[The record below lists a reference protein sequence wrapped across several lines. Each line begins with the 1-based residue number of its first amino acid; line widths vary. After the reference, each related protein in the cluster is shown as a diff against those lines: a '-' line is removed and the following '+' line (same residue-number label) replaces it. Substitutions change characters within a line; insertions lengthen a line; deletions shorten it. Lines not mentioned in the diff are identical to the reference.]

1 MINMEANQYGLARK
15 TRADCDQIMK
25 FVLMAVSCLA
35 VLIVFLII
43 LYVVEGSWDAIS
55 KIGIFDFIFG
65 DSWSP
70 SHDKY
75 GALPLIMGTTLVT
88 FGAMAFAVPVGLC
101 SAIYISEIALNG
113 FRNIIKSVCEL
124 FAGIP
129 SVVYGFF
136 GLVVLIPFLRDL
148 FPDHLLFGNSW
159 LAGSLVLGIM
169 TLPTIISV
177 SEDAIHSVPHSYRE
191 ASLAMGATRWET
203 IVKVVVPAAVS
214 GISAAIILGVGR
226 AVGETM
232 AVMMVTG
239 NSAIIPDPL
248 WNIFS
253 LISTITG
260 TIALQIGEAGSFD
273 QSALFGLGMILMIMV
288 LAINIASR
296 SIIKRT
302 RRKFGEYNPRKSL
315 IYRIIG
321 RESLLPVWTSDIR
334 NRANEHKE
342 RLTQIF
348 VYVFTLIL
356 VWMITSLFFS
366 DLMAIVAG
374 VVVVALLLG
383 LKVVFE
389 RSSST
394 SKEKIANGIL
404 ICVMGFVVVILA
416 IIIGYILV
424 NGIPALSLEFITG
437 VPENSGKDGGIFPAI
452 IGTLELIV
460 GTACIAFPV
469 GILTGIYLAEYSRNN
484 LPTMIIREA
493 IDLLNGTPSIVFGLF
508 GMVFMVIAL
517 GYGYSLAAGWITLAF
532 MILPVII
539 RTTEEAIMAVPHD
552 LREASRAMGA
562 SKWKTTYKV
571 VFPAAIGGVIT
582 GAILSIGRTAGETAP
597 IMLTA
602 AVVFQPSLARSWMD
616 SVMALPYHLYYL
628 CTELPG
634 STEMQYGTA
643 TVLLVLV
650 VIIFAFASLIR
661 SHYNKKIKW

>member
-1 MINMEANQYGLARK
+1 MINMEANRYGLARK
-15 TRADCDQIMK
+15 TKADSDQIVK
-25 FVLMAVSCLA
+25 IILMAVSCLA

-43 LYVVEGSWDAIS
+43 FYVVEGSWDAVS
-55 KIGIFDFIFG
+55 KIGIFNFIFG
-65 DSWSP
+65 DFWSP

-75 GALPLIMGTTLVT
+75 GASPLILGTILVT
-88 FGAMAFAVPVGLC
+88 FGAMAFAVPAGLC
-101 SAIYISEIALNG
+101 SAIYTSEIASKS
-113 FRNIIKSVCEL
+113 FRNIIKPVCEL

-169 TLPTIISV
+169 ALPTIISI

-191 ASLAMGATRWET
+191 ASLAMGATKWET
-203 IVKVVVPAAVS
+203 IVKVVVPAAIS
-214 GISAAIILGVGR
+214 GISAAIILGVGT
-226 AVGETM
+226 AIGETM

-239 NSAIIPDPL
+239 NSVIIPDPL

-273 QSALFGLGMILMIMV
+273 QSALFGLGVILMIMV
-288 LAINIASR
+288 LVINIVSR
-296 SIIKRT
+296 SIIKKT
-302 RRKFGEYNPRKSL
+302 RRRFGEYDPKKTL
-315 IYRIIG
+315 TYRILG
-321 RESLLPVWTSDIR
+321 RESLLPAWASGMRDMVGK
-334 NRANEHKE
+334 HKE

-348 VYVFTLIL
+348 IYVLALIL
-356 VWMITSLFFS
+356 VGMIASLFVS
-366 DLMAIVAG
+366 DLMTIVAG
-374 VVVVALLLG
+374 VVAVALLFG
-383 LKVVFE
+383 LKIVSE
-389 RSSST
+389 CSSSI
-394 SKEKIANGIL
+394 SKEKVANGVL
-404 ICVMGFVVVILA
+404 TCVMGFVIIILV

-424 NGIPALSLEFITG
+424 NGVPALSLDFITE
-437 VPENSGKDGGIFPAI
+437 VPKNSGRDGGIFPAI
-452 IGTLELIV
+452 VGTLELIA
-460 GTACIAFPV
+460 GTACIAFPI

-484 LPTMIIREA
+484 LLTKIIREA

-508 GMVFMVIAL
+508 GMVFMVITL
-517 GYGYSLAAGWITLAF
+517 GWGYSLAAGWITLAF

-539 RTTEEAIMAVPHD
+539 RTTEEAIMTVPND

-571 VFPAAIGGVIT
+571 VLPAAMGGVIT

-602 AVVFQPSLARSWMD
+602 AVVFQPSLARSCMD

-634 STEMQYGTA
+634 STEMQYGVA

-661 SHYNKKIKW
+661 SYYNKKIKW